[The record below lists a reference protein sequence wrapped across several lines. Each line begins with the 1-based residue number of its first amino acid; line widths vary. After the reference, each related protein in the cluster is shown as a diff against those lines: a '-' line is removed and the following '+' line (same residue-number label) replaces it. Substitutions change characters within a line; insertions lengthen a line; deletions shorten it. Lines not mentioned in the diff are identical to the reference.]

1 MIASYCLKKG
11 KVVILLNTVHSDRG
25 IELLETESK
34 AEVITYFNSKLT
46 TKGGVDTMDQ
56 MERWFTSK
64 KNSGMALDNILQHGG
79 HQLSK
84 RFYNMDVPQQ
94 EKPCWEMWQRIEGE
108 PTN

>member
-1 MIASYCLKKG
+1 MQNLTIAETIRKNRKELFCKICVHQGQKQIHYSLCFQKNAMIASYCLKKG

-64 KNSGMALDNILQHGG
+64 QKLGNG
-79 HQLSK
+79 
-84 RFYNMDVPQQ
+84 P
-94 EKPCWEMWQRIEGE
+94 
-108 PTN
+108 